1 MFIDNQ
7 FAVGVILVSFVIG
20 LLFCS
25 MLKLHKAKEALCV
38 DPIKCGSGK
47 LVDANGNPFVGPAT
61 PIGSVEPR
69 DPYMTS
75 SMVYPKSFND
85 KVDFEKRKITYLTD
99 ANRVYM
105 DIANDSLNQELLPR
119 GLLFTGP

>member
-1 MFIDNQ
+1 MFVDNQ
-7 FAVGVILVSFVIG
+7 FAVGIILVVLVLC
-20 LLFCS
+20 LLVRNMC
-25 MLKLHKAKEALCV
+25 KLHRVKEALCV

-47 LVDANGNPFVGPAT
+47 LVDEYDRPFVGPAT
-61 PIGSVEPR
+61 PIGSIEPR
-69 DPYMTS
+69 DPYLTS
-75 SMVYPKSFND
+75 SMVYPKSFAEF
-85 KVDFEKRKITYLTD
+85 DFEKQKINYLTN